1 MLLCSD
7 KESDSTLTCSHL
19 HTLPSPAHTCLTLA
33 LTLALSC
40 SHSAHTLPYLACT
53 CSRSAH
59 TCSRSAHTLLTL
71 CSHSALTC
79 PHLLTCLH
87 LLSFCSLSALVLLTL
102 ALVLLTLCSHS
113 ALTCPHLLTCLHLLS
128 FCSLSALTRSPFF
141 CSHPACNCS
150 LTPAGSSTSPS
161 SSSGRTVK
169 LPRNGGFV
177 LGVCFGVWGCGG
189 EGAIMCVQREVRG
202 RAVCASVDAYGITKR
217 WWLCIGLMGVMV
229 GVGVYS

>member
-1 MLLCSD
+1 MLSLAHSAF
-7 KESDSTLTCSHL
+7 SCSHL
-19 HTLPSPAHTCLTLA
+19 PH
-33 LTLALSC
+33 
-40 SHSAHTLPYLACT
+40 
-53 CSRSAH
+53 
-59 TCSRSAHTLLTL
+59 
-71 CSHSALTC
+71 TC
-79 PHLLTCLH
+79 PHTRPL
-87 LLSFCSLSALVLLTL
+87 
-102 ALVLLTLCSHS
+102 LLTLCSHS